1 MQKRGQVTVFV
12 ILGIVIVVI
21 LALVFYLYG
30 ERLKIQTQEQTK
42 FDTSTVEPL
51 KTFVQDCIDK
61 YSLEGINLI
70 GKQGGEINPG
80 FYQNWNC
87 VSPGSCDKVSYAC
100 YTTEYSACYNKKPF
114 LKEFVQDELENYL
127 KTKIVQCVDLNKIR
141 NSGYTVSAGEL
152 KLNVSM
158 GDYATI
164 VNVNYPITITKGDA
178 VLKQDKF
185 SKTFDVPLGRLI
197 KVASDIIDLEQN
209 SLQGTAFFDGYLIR
223 NRGEIEIE
231 RHIYRDTEIYITKLR
246 TNPYIFQI
254 AIQNYVIPFP

>member
-1 MQKRGQVTVFV
+1 MHKRGQVTVFV

-51 KTFVQDCIDK
+51 KTFVQDCINK

-87 VSPGSCDKVSYAC
+87 VSPGNCDKVSYAC
-100 YTTEYSACYNKKPF
+100 FTTEYSACYNKKPF

-152 KLNVSM
+152 KLNVSI
-158 GDYATI
+158 GDYATM

-197 KVASDIIDLEQN
+197 KVASDIVDLEQN

-246 TNPYIFQI
+246 INPYIFQI

>member
-51 KTFVQDCIDK
+51 KTFVQDCINK

-87 VSPGSCDKVSYAC
+87 VSPGNCDKVSYAC
-100 YTTEYSACYNKKPF
+100 YTTEYSACYNKKPL

-127 KTKIVQCVDLNKIR
+127 KTKIVQCVDLTKIR
-141 NSGYTVSAGEL
+141 DSGYTVSAGEL

-164 VNVNYPITITKGDA
+164 VNVNYPITITKGNA

-197 KVASDIIDLEQN
+197 KVAQDIVNLAIINPQGFVDNNAYAFSQN
-209 SLQGTAFFDGYLIR
+209 
-223 NRGEIEIE
+223 GEIQLE
-231 RHIYRDTEIYITKLR
+231 RQVYRNTDIYIAKTPNNNYK
-246 TNPYIFQI
+246 FQF
-254 AIQNYVIPFP
+254 AIQNYVVPFP